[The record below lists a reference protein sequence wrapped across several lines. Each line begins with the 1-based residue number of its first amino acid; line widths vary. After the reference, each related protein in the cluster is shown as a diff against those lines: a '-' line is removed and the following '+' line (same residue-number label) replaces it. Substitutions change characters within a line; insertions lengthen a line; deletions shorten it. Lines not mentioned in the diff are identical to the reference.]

1 MANPKNR
8 NSTRKSKFKGNRY
21 TIKNNQYEINKNVRS
36 APTASERKLQK
47 DSKMSNTV
55 ENEDRNVII
64 NLEIL
69 SNVISLLCC
78 PECLENK
85 LQLLQESVFG
95 LASNMILQCKNC
107 NFLSSFCTSMKV
119 NKLHN
124 INLSFVFGLRIIG
137 KGHSAAMKLCS
148 AINVKS
154 PSKTA
159 FKYLEK
165 KLEHVSNNVA
175 YKTMNEAAAEIHE
188 KNNFDEVVQCG
199 VSVDGTWQRRGHLSL
214 NGCVSAISI
223 DTGKVLDMEV
233 MSKMCRFCL
242 KKHEN
247 RIAHECEKHVGS
259 SGAMEPVGVYRIFER
274 SAETRKLQYVHF
286 YGDGDS
292 KSFDAVKNIYGENSV
307 KKFECIGHIQ
317 KRVGSRL
324 RKLKLKQKGLG
335 GRGKLTDSF
344 IDKLQ
349 NYYGIA
355 IRSNVINIEKK
366 Q

>member
-1 MANPKNR
+1 
-8 NSTRKSKFKGNRY
+8 
-21 TIKNNQYEINKNVRS
+21 
-36 APTASERKLQK
+36 
-47 DSKMSNTV
+47 
-55 ENEDRNVII
+55 
-64 NLEIL
+64 
-69 SNVISLLCC
+69 
-78 PECLENK
+78 
-85 LQLLQESVFG
+85 
-95 LASNMILQCKNC
+95 
-107 NFLSSFCTSMKV
+107 
-119 NKLHN
+119 
-124 INLSFVFGLRIIG
+124 
-137 KGHSAAMKLCS
+137 
-148 AINVKS
+148 
-154 PSKTA
+154 
-159 FKYLEK
+159 
-165 KLEHVSNNVA
+165 
-175 YKTMNEAAAEIHE
+175 MNEAAAEIHE

-233 MSKMCRFCL
+233 MSKMCRLCL

-247 RIAHECEKHVGS
+247 RIAHECENMLGHLVRWNLLVCTEYSKDL
-259 SGAMEPVGVYRIFER
+259 
-274 SAETRKLQYVHF
+274 ETRKLQYVHF

-307 KKFECIGHIQ
+307 KNLNALAHIQ

-355 IRSNVINIEKK
+355 IRSNNE
-366 Q
+366 